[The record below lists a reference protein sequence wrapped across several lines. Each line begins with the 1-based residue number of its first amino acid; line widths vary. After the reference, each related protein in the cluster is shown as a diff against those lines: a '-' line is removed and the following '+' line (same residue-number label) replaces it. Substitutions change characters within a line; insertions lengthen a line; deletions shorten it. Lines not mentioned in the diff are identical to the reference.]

1 MGSVNNLKM
10 LYLLTFAD
18 VKAVGPEVWNPWKAS
33 LLGEL
38 YVKALNLLEEAEK
51 GEFHREDVRAVL
63 RRVHGRVRRHLSQT
77 TNPRTQI
84 ENFLEACPTAIFC
97 RRRKTIS
104 PSISS

>member
-38 YVKALNLLEEAEK
+38 YIKALNL
-51 GEFHREDVRAVL
+51 
-63 RRVHGRVRRHLSQT
+63 
-77 TNPRTQI
+77 
-84 ENFLEACPTAIFC
+84 
-97 RRRKTIS
+97 
-104 PSISS
+104 